1 MPPQD
6 TPPFADPRSRID
18 EDAARWDARLRA
30 PGCTEEDRTRFAQWR
45 DTSVEHR
52 EAFERL
58 QRLVSMLRQ
67 ERSRAEISSLRQQAL
82 ALGSQR
88 RRRVWAGA
96 AAACVCVLA
105 IGSIL
110 VLQRPAAFHLASL
123 ARESA
128 NVETF
133 ATGIAQQS
141 SFVLRDG
148 STVVLNAKSRIRV
161 AFTPERRSVELEE
174 GQALFQV
181 AHNTQRPFVVRAGE
195 HEIVALGTQFD
206 VRLDAGHVQVTL
218 IEGKV
223 RVEQNDNEEA
233 VLTPGTQLIAELQTT
248 ARRPRT
254 RPLSVRTIDI
264 ARVTGWRNGRI
275 FLEDLPLSA
284 AVEEMN
290 KHSPVQ
296 VRIADASL
304 DSLRVNG
311 MFRAGEQEAFV
322 AALQAYFPIA
332 SERISESEIVLTA
345 KR

>member
-1 MPPQD
+1 MPLQD
-6 TPPFADPRSRID
+6 TTFPPDALSRIQ

-30 PGCTEEDRTRFAQWR
+30 PGCTEEDRARFAEWR
-45 DTSVEHR
+45 DASAEHR
-52 EAFERL
+52 EAFEKL

-67 ERSRAEISSLRQQAL
+67 EQSRAEVSSLRQQAL
-82 ALGSQR
+82 QLGNRR

-96 AAACVCVLA
+96 LAAGVCILA
-105 IGSIL
+105 IGGAL
-110 VLQRPAAFHLASL
+110 VVQRPDMFHLGPLAS
-123 ARESA
+123 ESPDIK
-128 NVETF
+128 TF

-181 AHNTQRPFVVRAGE
+181 AHNPRRPFVVRAGG
-195 HEIVALGTQFD
+195 HEIFAVGTQFD
-206 VRLDAGHVQVTL
+206 VRLDAERVQVTL

-223 RVEQNDNEEA
+223 RVEQNESEEA
-233 VLTPGTQLIAELQTT
+233 VLTPGTQLIAKLQTT
-248 ARRPRT
+248 AT
-254 RPLSVRTIDI
+254 RAQLPSVRTIDV

-296 VRIADASL
+296 VRIADESL
-304 DSLRVNG
+304 DGLRVNG

-322 AALQAYFPIA
+322 AALEAYFPIVSERA
-332 SERISESEIVLTA
+332 SEGEIILTS